1 MCMIQVGT
9 KLHVSDNSGARL
21 VQCVKVLRKPKRKM
35 GRVAALI
42 VISVKTL
49 IRKQKSKVRKGH
61 LYKAVV
67 CETKKHTG
75 RVDGSHVTCA
85 RNTSIILSV
94 QGTPVG
100 SRIQGITP
108 YELRVKGR
116 TKLLSL
122 SLANV

>member
-1 MCMIQVGT
+1 
-9 KLHVSDNSGARL
+9 
-21 VQCVKVLRKPKRKM
+21 M

-42 VISVKTL
+42 VISVKSL
-49 IRKQKSKVRKGH
+49 VRKQKSKVKKGH

-67 CETKKHTG
+67 CETKKQTK
-75 RVDGSHVTCA
+75 RVDGSTVACS
-85 RNTSIILSV
+85 RNTSILLSP
-94 QGTPVG
+94 QGAPVG

-108 YELRVKGR
+108 YELRLKGR